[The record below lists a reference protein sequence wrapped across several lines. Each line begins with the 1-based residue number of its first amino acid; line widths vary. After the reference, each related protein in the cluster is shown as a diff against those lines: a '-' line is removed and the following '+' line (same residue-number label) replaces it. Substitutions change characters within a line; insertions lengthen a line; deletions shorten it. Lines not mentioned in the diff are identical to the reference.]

1 LAVRAGRVQ
10 PVNIVRPTIRP
21 AATEVLDHG
30 SVARSCVVALA
41 PAIVLGMLGV
51 SQFAWILKYWADLIA
66 NPSLISVAVLTRSV
80 LYGAFVF
87 GAAIALVVNRHPR
100 SRDDRWDVIAISLIA
115 SFLMVGVNMAPVGP
129 ILWNPSALVTE
140 CGVVVTAIGASVAA
154 YALVSLGRN
163 FSLVPEARDLVS
175 GAIYGVVRHPIYLAE
190 SLMIV
195 GALVGDA
202 QLTALIGTVIVIGLQ
217 IYRIRVEESLLG
229 SAFPASFAAFTR
241 RTKYRLIPLVW

>member
-1 LAVRAGRVQ
+1 VQ
-10 PVNIVRPTIRP
+10 PVNIVRPTNRR
-21 AATEVLDHG
+21 AASEARDHE
-30 SVARSCVVALA
+30 SAARHYVVAVA

-51 SQFAWILKYWADLIA
+51 SQFAWILRYWADLIA
-66 NPSLISVAVLTRSV
+66 SPLSVAVLTRSV

-87 GAAIALVVNRHPR
+87 GAAIALVVNRGPR
-100 SRDDRWDVIAISLIA
+100 SRDDRWDIITISLIA

-129 ILWNPSALVTE
+129 ILWNPSALVAE
-140 CGVVVTAIGASVAA
+140 CGVVVTAIGAFVAA

-175 GAIYGVVRHPIYLAE
+175 GGVYRVVRHPIYLAE

-202 QLTALIGTVIVIGLQ
+202 QLTALVGTVLVMGLQ
-217 IYRIRVEESLLG
+217 VYRIRAEERLLG
-229 SAFPASFAAFTR
+229 NAFPASFAAYTQ
-241 RTKYRLIPLVW
+241 RTKYRLVPLVW